1 LLRLGNELV
10 AILGVK
16 VELLG
21 SRPELQEQKG
31 KKEIRACKGL
41 TELERLRRA

>member
-10 AILGVK
+10 AIPGVK

-31 KKEIRACKGL
+31 KKKFELARA
-41 TELERLRRA
+41 